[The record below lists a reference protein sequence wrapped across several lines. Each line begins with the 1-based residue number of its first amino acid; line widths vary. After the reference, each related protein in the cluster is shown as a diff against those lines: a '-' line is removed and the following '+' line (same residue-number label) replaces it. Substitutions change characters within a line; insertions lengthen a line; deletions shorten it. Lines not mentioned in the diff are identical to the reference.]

1 MAVDSKLEAKFGHRP
16 GVRLKG
22 PRFKRGGE
30 IYTLRP
36 QSITIAAGMRG
47 NGGIRTHYEKLC
59 YELINYAVRIEV
71 GLSTDVLLLSGRNHM
86 TGDLDFRG
94 NKIILPGGIKM
105 NRKLIT
111 DLDTDENDD
120 LSAVNMVTLKKY
132 HPNAPEPTHDVV
144 KDIDLKE
151 LFIVTNYKPTNV

>member
-1 MAVDSKLEAKFGHRP
+1 MLSTATRGGGWVAKFGHRP

-59 YELINYAVRIEV
+59 YELINYAVRILYYL
-71 GLSTDVLLLSGRNHM
+71 GL
-86 TGDLDFRG
+86 
-94 NKIILPGGIKM
+94 IL
-105 NRKLIT
+105 T
-111 DLDTDENDD
+111 F
-120 LSAVNMVTLKKY
+120 KKTFSVY
-132 HPNAPEPTHDVV
+132 AMP
-144 KDIDLKE
+144 
-151 LFIVTNYKPTNV
+151 